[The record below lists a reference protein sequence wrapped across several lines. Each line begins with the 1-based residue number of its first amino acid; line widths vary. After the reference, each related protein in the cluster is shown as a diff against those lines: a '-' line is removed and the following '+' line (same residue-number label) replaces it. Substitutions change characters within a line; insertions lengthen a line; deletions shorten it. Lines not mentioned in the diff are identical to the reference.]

1 MGGGK
6 QTPSTNSTLKNTRFS
21 SKISDRIYD
30 FGIYNIPFLG
40 YNINNTYVYM
50 YIGKKMDNIKRKIA
64 DRICVFAL
72 KSCNFGVHKT
82 CPPPGDSDR
91 RERTT
96 QRKG

>member
-1 MGGGK
+1 
-6 QTPSTNSTLKNTRFS
+6 
-21 SKISDRIYD
+21 
-30 FGIYNIPFLG
+30 
-40 YNINNTYVYM
+40 M